1 MHFADIAAT
10 WALYKTQIIV
20 GLVVVVA
27 AFVLLKT
34 MVKLVKF
41 ALLLGIGGG
50 IGVGSAYGLTRL
62 GVQGQHAYW
71 GAVGITLA
79 VLLLG
84 SLRRRKK

>member
-1 MHFADIAAT
+1 MHFADIAAV
-10 WALYKTQIIV
+10 WAQYKVQIIV
-20 GLVVVVA
+20 GLVVVVG
-27 AFVLLKT
+27 AFLVLKT

-41 ALLLGIGGG
+41 ALLLGIGAA

-71 GAVGITLA
+71 GAIGITLA

-84 SLRRRKK
+84 SWRRRKK